1 MAAIKLPD
9 GQKYGGVGYPMV
21 MTTLAGVELLGILT
35 ATKPFHP
42 KEGDERFREF
52 WHGSMYPGQ
61 PARAAIADLVYQF
74 VRNGLAHAFVTKPMI
89 VVTKGHHGAHLCR
102 MQDDSICVDALDL
115 ADELRA
121 AYDGRVKPRMQQA
134 EFREQVETR
143 FQEFRDSFRGIHRA
157 RQDWFAKV
165 LQRYAVTAGDALAPN
180 SPSVN
185 AAYSTNVSGAPRV
198 DDDSGG

>member
-1 MAAIKLPD
+1 MS
-9 GQKYGGVGYPMV
+9 
-21 MTTLAGVELLGILT
+21 
-35 ATKPFHP
+35 
-42 KEGDERFREF
+42 
-52 WHGSMYPGQ
+52 GSASSGRDPCIPVNQ
-61 PARAAIADLVYQF
+61 RAQRWPTSCISSS
-74 VRNGLAHAFVTKPMI
+74 GMGWP
-89 VVTKGHHGAHLCR
+89 VVTEGHHGAHLCR

-165 LQRYAVTAGDALAPN
+165 PQRYPVTAGDALAPN